1 MNFNSI
7 SYVTFWH
14 LLDYFK
20 LSWLFNTF
28 KITFWEFCNAFTCS
42 QNYSLWQFH
51 LNFEMEKEKMSRF
64 GQGGFSYMRR
74 PLDPGLFSF
83 GCILSKEMSLF
94 QSLLI
99 TMGFGEIKD
108 SHMSLKFTADLFM
121 LKVFVENTS
130 TKASVYFCFD
140 IYLTFVGALLSNRGN
155 LEIAWMLNCK
165 ACTLSKPIIIPQP
178 FW

>member
-1 MNFNSI
+1 MLLSDNHWII
-7 SYVTFWH
+7 SGFP
-14 LLDYFK
+14 D
-20 LSWLFNTF
+20 FNTF

-51 LNFEMEKEKMSRF
+51 LNFEMEKKNKNVQIWTR
-64 GQGGFSYMRR
+64 GGYSYMRR

-121 LKVFVENTS
+121 LV
-130 TKASVYFCFD
+130 
-140 IYLTFVGALLSNRGN
+140 
-155 LEIAWMLNCK
+155 
-165 ACTLSKPIIIPQP
+165 
-178 FW
+178 

>member
-1 MNFNSI
+1 MLLSDNHWII
-7 SYVTFWH
+7 SGFP
-14 LLDYFK
+14 D
-20 LSWLFNTF
+20 FNTF
-28 KITFWEFCNAFTCS
+28 KITFWEFCNAFTYS

-121 LKVFVENTS
+121 LVWKFLLKIHPPRHLCISALIFIWLLWEL
-130 TKASVYFCFD
+130 
-140 IYLTFVGALLSNRGN
+140 YLATGETWKLH
-155 LEIAWMLNCK
+155 EC
-165 ACTLSKPIIIPQP
+165 
-178 FW
+178 